1 MSQTSIIAGALI
13 VAFIV
18 FITVRG
24 DLPGYLQVLGVAGGG
39 TAMASITGPGGVS
52 VTVGAPG
59 SSGAVWQ
66 PGTPCPA
73 GGSGGLGTT
82 CGGAPSGIPGDSG
95 THTPVPGGGCFNA
108 DGSPCLQGV
117 TG

>member
-39 TAMASITGPGGVS
+39 LVASTTGPGGVS
-52 VTVGAPG
+52 VSVGGPSTG
-59 SSGAVWQ
+59 VWQ
-66 PGTPCPA
+66 PGQPCPP

-95 THTPVPGGGCFNA
+95 THTPPTMSGSGCVNA
-108 DGSPCLQGV
+108 DGSPCLSMG
-117 TG
+117 